1 MLRDYQKKAVEA
13 GIAHA
18 KISLESQVIVIPT
31 GGGKSHVVAE
41 LATILA
47 QLTKKKILCT
57 APSADLVIQN
67 TKKYKATGHN
77 ASVFCA
83 SAGMKSLKEDVIFGS
98 PLSLLNSVDKL
109 GVFGAIIIDE
119 CDLISKTVKTL
130 IENLKVKN
138 PLIRIIGLTAT
149 PYRMGMG
156 YIYGI
161 HNQNGYVE
169 DTFQPYFHKCT
180 YEAYAHDLL
189 ANGYLTKPVLGKNA
203 LKYET
208 SGLILD
214 KKGKF
219 DQHSV
224 EEAFIGQGRLTSD
237 IVADIVRTT
246 QGYNGV
252 IIFAQTIQ
260 HAEEIMESLPK
271 HTSGIVHSKIK
282 TNKRVMKLFEQKYIK
297 YIVNVDCLTVGIDW
311 PHVDCIALLRRTES
325 SRLLQQ
331 IIGRGLRLEEGK
343 EYCLILDYADN
354 FPTHFPNGDP
364 FDPKIKAKAP
374 NEAEKIPA
382 VCPDCSHTNTFAMR
396 PNDAGYGYHENGY
409 FMWEDTGDIVQDQE
423 ERPVPSH
430 FGRRCFGVLKKDQR
444 CSYKWTF
451 KACEECEH
459 ENDISARY
467 CQSCK
472 KELID
477 PNEKLTL
484 EEAAKTKA
492 NFEKHLIEPILNIE
506 IANDFKGDAR
516 IKVVTVMTIFNKRI
530 TLFLRVSNEK
540 ERQQFRMF
548 RDSSL
553 DNHDI
558 EFFRKQGKNFYNF
571 VAIHNTPDRR

>member
-1 MLRDYQKKAVEA
+1 M
-13 GIAHA
+13 
-18 KISLESQVIVIPT
+18 
-31 GGGKSHVVAE
+31 
-41 LATILA
+41 
-47 QLTKKKILCT
+47 
-57 APSADLVIQN
+57 
-67 TKKYKATGHN
+67 
-77 ASVFCA
+77 
-83 SAGMKSLKEDVIFGS
+83 
-98 PLSLLNSVDKL
+98 
-109 GVFGAIIIDE
+109 GVFGAIILDE
-119 CDLISKTVKTL
+119 CDLISKTVRTL

-138 PLIRIIGLTAT
+138 RLIRIIGLTAT

-161 HNQNGYVE
+161 HYQNAFVE
-169 DTFQPYFHKCT
+169 DTFQPYFYKCT

-189 ANGYLTKPVLGKNA
+189 TNGYLTKPLLGKNA

-271 HTSGIVHSKIK
+271 HISGIVHSKIK

-331 IIGRGLRLEEGK
+331 IIGRGLRLEAGK

-382 VCPDCSHTNTFAMR
+382 VCPDCSHENMFAMR

-409 FMWEDTGDIVQDQE
+409 FLWEDTGDIVQDQE

-430 FGRRCFGVLKKDQR
+430 FGRRCFGLLKKDQR

-492 NFEKHLIEPILNIE
+492 NFEKHLIEPILTVE

-516 IKVVTVMTIFNKRI
+516 IKVVTVMTIFNKNIR
-530 TLFLRVSNEK
+530 LFLRVSNEK
-540 ERQQFRMF
+540 EREQFRMF
-548 RDSSL
+548 RDTKL
-553 DNHDI
+553 NNHDI

-571 VAIHNTPDRR
+571 VGVSKNENM

>member
-1 MLRDYQKKAVEA
+1 MLRDYQKEAVDA

-18 KISLESQVIVIPT
+18 KMSLESQVIVIPT

-41 LATILA
+41 LATILC

-109 GVFGAIIIDE
+109 GVFGAIILDE
-119 CDLISKTVKTL
+119 CDLISKTVRTL

-161 HNQNGYVE
+161 HYQNAFVA
-169 DTFQPYFHKCT
+169 DTFQPYFYKCT

-189 ANGYLTKPVLGKNA
+189 ANGYLTKPLLGKNA

-271 HTSGIVHSKIK
+271 HISGIVHSKIK

-331 IIGRGLRLEEGK
+331 IIGRGLRLEAGK

-382 VCPDCSHTNTFAMR
+382 VCPDCSHENMFAMR

-430 FGRRCFGVLKKDQR
+430 FGRRCFGLLKKDQR

-492 NFEKHLIEPILNIE
+492 NFEKHLIEPILTVE

-516 IKVVTVMTIFNKRI
+516 IKVVTVMTIFNKNIR
-530 TLFLRVSNEK
+530 LFLRVSNEK
-540 ERQQFRMF
+540 EREQFRMF
-548 RDSSL
+548 RDTKL
-553 DNHDI
+553 NNHDI

-571 VAIHNTPDRR
+571 VGVSKNENM